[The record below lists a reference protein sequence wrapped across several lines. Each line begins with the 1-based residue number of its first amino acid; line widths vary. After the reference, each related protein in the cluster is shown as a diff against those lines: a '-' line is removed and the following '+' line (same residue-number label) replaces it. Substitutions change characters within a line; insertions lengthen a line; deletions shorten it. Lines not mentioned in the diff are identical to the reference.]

1 MIEGNICD
9 PQTGKTYDQ
18 LEKKVNFAS
27 NKLKN
32 LIFMNDIRKEKESTD
47 WKKYLQY

>member
-18 LEKKVNFAS
+18 LEKKKVNFAS
-27 NKLKN
+27 NKLKKSD
-32 LIFMNDIRKEKESTD
+32 FHE
-47 WKKYLQY
+47 